1 MSSFVNKSIE
11 RGILSYVLYEG
22 KIDDIRD
29 LNEVHFGYKQTQN
42 IYKAMVSLDKA
53 YKPITE
59 EFIQNEFDA
68 FEIHEEEFLEVL
80 STSPLLP
87 TRQYKDLLI
96 ELAHKRQFSQILRGS
111 LTELARISTIDI
123 ATKLGNHCT
132 KVLED
137 IFSVDD
143 EFEMME
149 INDIVEEPVQIVGVN
164 YLPLPRRSVAILAGR
179 GGIGKSGIALQSA
192 IRHVI
197 STGEKV
203 FCWFSED
210 PLGETKQRAE
220 KICMQLGVSMDRLEG
235 KLFISNKRT
244 FNIALKDRDTV
255 AVNPELK
262 KLQEATKDFGLLVL
276 DPLRSFASNFD
287 ENSNSDMDNVTKE
300 FAQWAKK
307 ENKIIL
313 LIHHAGKEGGIRGA
327 SSIVD
332 ASRLAYIVKEGKQPS
347 TKMVEIAK
355 DNFGISN
362 VVGGDSIM
370 ITSIKG

>member
-11 RGILSYVLYEG
+11 RGILSHVLFEG
-22 KIDDIRD
+22 NMDSISD
-29 LNEVHFGYKQTQN
+29 LNETHFGHKQAQN
-42 IYKAMVSLDKA
+42 IYKAIVGLTKEF
-53 YKPITE
+53 KPVTQ
-59 EFIQNEFDA
+59 EFLESEFDA
-68 FEIHEEEFLEVL
+68 YDIREEEFLEVL
-80 STSPLLP
+80 SASPLNP

-96 ELAHKRQFSQILRGS
+96 ELAHKRKFSQMLRGS
-111 LTELARISTIDI
+111 LIELSRVSTIDI
-123 ATKLGNHCT
+123 ATKLGNHCNQ
-132 KVLED
+132 VLDD
-137 IFSVDD
+137 IFSIGDD
-143 EFEMME
+143 FEMMD
-149 INDIVEEPVQIVGVN
+149 INDIVEEPVQIVGTN
-164 YLPLPRRSVAILAGR
+164 YLPLPRRSVALLAGR

-192 IRHVI
+192 IRHII

-210 PLGETKQRAE
+210 PLGETKQRAA
-220 KICMQLGVSMDRLEG
+220 KICMQLNIPMSRLDG

-255 AVNPELK
+255 TVNPELK
-262 KLQEATKDFGLLVL
+262 KLQDATKDFGMLVL

-307 ENKIIL
+307 EDKIIVI
-313 LIHHAGKEGGIRGA
+313 IHHASKEGAIRGA

-332 ASRLAYIVKEGKQPS
+332 ASRLAYMVKEGKQPS

-355 DNFGISN
+355 DNFGVSKLVN
-362 VVGGDSIM
+362 GDSIM
-370 ITSIKG
+370 VSSIKG